1 MPAGKAALLY
11 AASLVVFLGID
22 FVWLS
27 TMGDR
32 FYRRHLGDLMAAS
45 PKLGVALLFY
55 LVYIV
60 GALVLVVFPALDA
73 GSLAK
78 AVLGGALLGLVAYG
92 TYDITNLSTI
102 QGWPVI
108 VAVVDL
114 VWGTTL
120 TAVVSTVGYLVGRWL
135 A

>member
-1 MPAGKAALLY
+1 MSVGKAALLY
-11 AASLVVFLGID
+11 VVSLLVFLGID

-32 FYRRHLGDLMAAS
+32 FYRRHLGELMAAS
-45 PKLGVALLFY
+45 PKLGVALMFY
-55 LVYIV
+55 LVYVV
-60 GALVLVVFPALDA
+60 GVLVLVVFPALDA

-102 QGWPVI
+102 QGWPAI

-114 VWGTTL
+114 AWGTTL
-120 TAVVSTVGYLVGRWL
+120 TAVVSAVGYLVGQWL

>member
-1 MPAGKAALLY
+1 MPVGKAALLY
-11 AASLVVFLGID
+11 GVSLLVFLGID

-32 FYRRHLGDLMAAS
+32 FYRRHLGELMAGA
-45 PKLGVALLFY
+45 PKLGVALMFY
-55 LVYIV
+55 LVYVV
-60 GALVLVVFPALDA
+60 GVLVLVVFPALDA

-102 QGWPVI
+102 QGWPAI

-114 VWGTTL
+114 AWGTAL
-120 TAVVSTVGYLVGRWL
+120 TAVVSAVGYLVGRWL
-135 A
+135 T